1 MTSSSSSSFLPND
14 STPTPALLV
23 LPYGYSNGRQR
34 GGFHFALGNNQ
45 VIYMT
50 SSDSAGSA
58 SLPKLRLFSFAPV
71 LITFDNWP
79 PIFFKHRFS
88 SIGSSPRFLTTTP
101 TEDPT
106 METPSANDAP
116 HFSPNQ

>member
-14 STPTPALLV
+14 STPTPALLM

-71 LITFDNWP
+71 LITSDNWP
-79 PIFFKHRFS
+79 PIFFKHRFFKHW
-88 SIGSSPRFLTTTP
+88 I
-101 TEDPT
+101 
-106 METPSANDAP
+106 
-116 HFSPNQ
+116 FSTLPDDDSDRGPDDGNPLRK